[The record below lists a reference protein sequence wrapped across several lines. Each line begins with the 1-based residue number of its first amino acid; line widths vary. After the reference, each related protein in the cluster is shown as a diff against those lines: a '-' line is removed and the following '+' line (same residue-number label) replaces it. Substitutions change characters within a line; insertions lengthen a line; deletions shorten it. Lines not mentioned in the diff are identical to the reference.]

1 MRTVAVQGRASLS
14 EEYVKSQQYR
24 LGERFLVY
32 YEVDERDCME
42 ARVTRLLLQPLLE
55 NSILHGIRT
64 SPRKGYIKLKIFR
77 RDSWMRFFVVDNG
90 VGMSKEE
97 MDALRERILDEGS
110 QNIGLTNVNRRLIL
124 RYGAESSLKIAA
136 KEEWGA
142 CLSFQIPEEKIGL
155 APVFAENDNKK

>member
-1 MRTVAVQGRASLS
+1 M
-14 EEYVKSQQYR
+14 
-24 LGERFLVY
+24 GERFLVY
-32 YEVDERDCME
+32 YEVDEDCME

-142 CLSFQIPEEKIGL
+142 CLSFQIPEEKL
-155 APVFAENDNKK
+155 D